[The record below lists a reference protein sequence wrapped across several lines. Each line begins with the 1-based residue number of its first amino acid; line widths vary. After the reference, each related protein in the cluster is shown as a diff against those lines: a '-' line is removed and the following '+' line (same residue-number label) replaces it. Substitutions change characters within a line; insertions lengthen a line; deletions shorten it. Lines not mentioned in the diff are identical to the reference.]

1 MDFFNFLCNPINMTN
16 YEHDFPTLADPL
28 GETLYQLRLDG
39 SLYALS
45 ELKAPWGID
54 MPALPG
60 KMMFHIVTSGSC
72 WLKTQGNSPIELQQ
86 GSLVLLPKGQ
96 GHYLLDSPGAA
107 TEPFFD
113 LPVQQVNERF
123 ETLHYG
129 GNGKLTKLTCCV
141 VHFDHTA
148 GERLISQLPEV
159 LHINSLDTDVDG
171 WLEQSLRFLA
181 REAREPRPGGQ
192 TIMANLA
199 DILVIQAIRTW
210 INTSADADSGWLAAL
225 RDRHIGNALVAIHR
239 APEKNWS
246 VELLAKNVGLSRS
259 GFSARFTSLVGEPV
273 MQYVTRWRML
283 LAKGKLLEGKVTLG
297 ELSEQLG
304 YQSEAAFARAFKRTV
319 GISPGSVRHLD
330 RAS

>member
-1 MDFFNFLCNPINMTN
+1 MTD
-16 YEHDFPTLADPL
+16 YERDFPELADPL

-45 ELKAPWGID
+45 ELRAPWGID

-72 WLKTQGNSPIELQQ
+72 WLKSGDEPAIELQQ
-86 GSLVLLPKGQ
+86 GSLVLLPRGE
-96 GHYLLDSPGAA
+96 GHLILDEPEAHA
-107 TEPFFD
+107 EPFFD
-113 LPVQQVNERF
+113 LPVVQVNERF
-123 ETLHYG
+123 ETLSYG
-129 GNGKLTKLTCCV
+129 GNGKLTRLTCCV
-141 VHFDHTA
+141 MDFDYVA
-148 GERLISQLPEV
+148 GTQLINHLPQV

-171 WLEQSLRFLA
+171 WLEHSLRFLA
-181 REAREPRPGGQ
+181 REARDQRPGGQ

-210 INTSADADSGWLAAL
+210 LETSEHANGGWLAAL
-225 RDRHIGNALVAIHR
+225 KDKHIGNALVAIHR

-246 VELLAKNVGLSRS
+246 VELLAKTVGLSRS
-259 GFSARFTSLVGEPV
+259 GFSARFTSLVGESV

-283 LAKGKLLEGKVTLG
+283 VARGKLLESRIGLG

-304 YQSEAAFARAFKRTV
+304 YQSEAAFSRAFKRV
-319 GISPGSVRHLD
+319 FGVSPGSVRSGGL
-330 RAS
+330 